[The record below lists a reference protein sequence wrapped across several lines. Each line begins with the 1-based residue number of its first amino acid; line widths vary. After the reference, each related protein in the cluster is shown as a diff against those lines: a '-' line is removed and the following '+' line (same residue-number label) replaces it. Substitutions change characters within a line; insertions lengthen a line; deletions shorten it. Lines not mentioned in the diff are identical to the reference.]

1 MIRFSL
7 KKSSWCS
14 GTPIYRKWNAYNFP
28 PPPFILVPAW
38 AWMRS
43 SEYSTRPSIWFSH
56 SSPWSFGPLLSP
68 RRSLRKT
75 RDCIIFFFTNLAR
88 SMCTLF
94 VGVCSVPLMYKWY
107 RECPWW
113 CETRRTL
120 NDYPMNSRDR
130 LLRDREQI
138 WMRPVCFSL
147 FRSRIRKWRWT
158 IVEYNPCQQHYR
170 VLRGGCLNARQ
181 DDLRLSLTSVNSFAA
196 LWTLELPVL

>member
-56 SSPWSFGPLLSP
+56 SSPWSFVPLLSP

-113 CETRRTL
+113 VWNKAYAKWLSNELPRSSFTR
-120 NDYPMNSRDR
+120 S
-130 LLRDREQI
+130 
-138 WMRPVCFSL
+138 
-147 FRSRIRKWRWT
+147 WT
-158 IVEYNPCQQHYR
+158 N
-170 VLRGGCLNARQ
+170 LNAP
-181 DDLRLSLTSVNSFAA
+181 SVFFVISKPHSQVKVNDC
-196 LWTLELPVL
+196 WI